1 MEASFR
7 DASFYRQNSP
17 CRMQHACLRL
27 TRYRADASPEGEEI
41 MIRRKLIAP
50 LVGALG
56 VLAFAVL
63 GVRVAL
69 AHCDGLD
76 GPVVKAAKNALQAG
90 NVNLV
95 LIWVQQKD
103 EPEIRAA
110 FQQTLHVRKQSPE
123 AQALADRSF
132 FETLVRIHRAG
143 EGASYTGLK
152 PAGRDLGPAIPA
164 ADRALEAGAVGPLQD
179 LLADA
184 VRRGLREHFEALST
198 LKGYDANDVAA
209 GRRYVQAYVE
219 YIHYVERVHE
229 ATTTAAMGHYAEAAH

>member
-1 MEASFR
+1 M
-7 DASFYRQNSP
+7 
-17 CRMQHACLRL
+17 
-27 TRYRADASPEGEEI
+27 TT
-41 MIRRKLIAP
+41 RKLIVS

-56 VLAFAVL
+56 VLAGVVL
-63 GVRVAL
+63 SVQVAF

-76 GPVVKAAKNALQAG
+76 GPVVEAAKDALQAG

-110 FQQTLHVRKQSPE
+110 FQQTMRVRKQSPE

-164 ADRALEAGAVGPLQD
+164 ADRALEAGAVAPLQD
-179 LLADA
+179 LLGDA
-184 VRRGLREHFEALST
+184 VRHGLQERVETLST
-198 LKGYDANDVAA
+198 LKRYDPNDVAA
-209 GRRYVQAYVE
+209 GRLYVKAYVE

-229 ATTTAAMGHYAEAAH
+229 AATTAATGHYAETPH